1 MEQWTNVLIEFE
13 YGEAKNKAVL
23 CVDLLESILAE
34 SQYSVKVVVN
44 MMVLVIILVIIVT
57 ENPHH
62 LSW

>member
-1 MEQWTNVLIEFE
+1 MEQWTDVLIEFE
-13 YGEAKNKAVL
+13 YGEGKNKAVL
-23 CVDLLESILAE
+23 CMDLLESILAE

-44 MMVLVIILVIIVT
+44 LMVLVIILVTIVT